1 MGKESDKQGSM
12 GVPSSLKDEVGK
24 AVGEGR
30 SDFVWVRSDG
40 AVCFGDECV
49 VISRNEKQDLDI
61 TVKPDRCGTD
71 AGEAILDHI
80 IRTAGRGVNIKV
92 PPIDRD

>member
-1 MGKESDKQGSM
+1 MAKEKDKQGSM
-12 GVPSSLKDEVGK
+12 GASRSLKDEVDK
-24 AVGEGR
+24 ALGEGR
-30 SDFVWVRSDG
+30 SDFVWIRDDG

-61 TVKPDRCGTD
+61 TVKPDKCGTI

-80 IRTAGRGVNIKV
+80 VRSAGKGVNIKI
-92 PPIDRD
+92 PPAERS